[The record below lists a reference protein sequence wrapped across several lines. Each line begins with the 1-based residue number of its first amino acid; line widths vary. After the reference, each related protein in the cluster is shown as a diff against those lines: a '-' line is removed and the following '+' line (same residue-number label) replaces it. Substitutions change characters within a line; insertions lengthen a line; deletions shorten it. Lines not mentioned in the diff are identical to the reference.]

1 MKCPHCGKEIP
12 DGSHYCLHCMKS
24 LQVER
29 VYTPSPAK
37 KRSRLVW
44 LLPIAAA
51 AALGV
56 YVTVYFTGNHQ
67 PEEVQTAAESLQSSE
82 AESSSSS
89 ENSYGEYVEG
99 ETGGRYFQ
107 PNSDAEEKPVF
118 DIEDGV
124 LTRYSGTNS
133 VVEIPEEVTA
143 IGESVFWNDQNLT
156 EVILPEGL
164 TEIRTSA
171 FAGCTRLS
179 KVNIPASVSSIE
191 SQAFTTCTSLKEFTV
206 SPDSPYFM
214 AQDGILYS
222 ADGSILNC
230 YPSGKVQTGFVIPE
244 TVTMV
249 YDWEFEGNP
258 YLETIDVP
266 KSVSYQ
272 FCSFGHCQSLKE
284 IRVSEENA
292 DFCSIDG
299 VFYSKDGKTLIY
311 YPAGRTETEFEIP
324 QQVEAMEFNA
334 FLQNRNL
341 VSVTVPEGVSEL
353 KVFVFKEAE
362 KLQELHLPST
372 ITAIDPVAFWNIQT
386 TPTIYTPS
394 NSVTESYCEENG
406 FPCVVDTE

>member
-1 MKCPHCGKEIP
+1 M
-12 DGSHYCLHCMKS
+12 
-24 LQVER
+24 
-29 VYTPSPAK
+29 
-37 KRSRLVW
+37 
-44 LLPIAAA
+44 
-51 AALGV
+51 
-56 YVTVYFTGNHQ
+56 
-67 PEEVQTAAESLQSSE
+67 
-82 AESSSSS
+82 
-89 ENSYGEYVEG
+89 
-99 ETGGRYFQ
+99 
-107 PNSDAEEKPVF
+107 
-118 DIEDGV
+118 
-124 LTRYSGTNS
+124 
-133 VVEIPEEVTA
+133 TA

-249 YDWEFEGNP
+249 YDWAFEGNP

-299 VFYSKDGKTLIY
+299 VF
-311 YPAGRTETEFEIP
+311 
-324 QQVEAMEFNA
+324 
-334 FLQNRNL
+334 
-341 VSVTVPEGVSEL
+341 
-353 KVFVFKEAE
+353 
-362 KLQELHLPST
+362 
-372 ITAIDPVAFWNIQT
+372 
-386 TPTIYTPS
+386 
-394 NSVTESYCEENG
+394 
-406 FPCVVDTE
+406 